1 MTGTSSA
8 VIKNPSVRGNK
19 HYGIIAEKK
28 SKLKLEGGTV
38 AKNAESGVFA
48 AEQADV
54 SLRSGVKIEQNK
66 GAGVSVSSGAVKI
79 YDCEVQKNKK
89 SGVELQLYSCL
100 LYTSQSPR
108 DRG

>member
-54 SLRSGVKIEQNK
+54 SLRSGVKIEP
-66 GAGVSVSSGAVKI
+66 VSV
-79 YDCEVQKNKK
+79 
-89 SGVELQLYSCL
+89 CL
-100 LYTSQSPR
+100 LVQ
-108 DRG
+108 